1 MTSNRNEKPT
11 EAAIAAI
18 EAVVEK
24 LARACLDAAYV
35 HRAAVEAAQDMG
47 VASALA
53 LLEAERAH
61 HSARRV
67 MHGACL
73 CLVAVKAG
81 EESRSSEAQENEA
94 ERNGQMR
101 AVIWS
106 PMSST
111 KGGQAALAQQRN
123 LVDRALQ
130 RVKCARRRSIESL
143 AEEAKSPDQGRSA

>member
-1 MTSNRNEKPT
+1 MTSNRNEKPA

-18 EAVVEK
+18 EAVVET
-24 LARACLDAAYV
+24 LARACLDAAYA
-35 HRAAVEAAQDMG
+35 HRTAVEAAQDMG
-47 VASALA
+47 MASALA

-101 AVIWS
+101 EVVWLQ
-106 PMSST
+106 T
-111 KGGQAALAQQRN
+111 TTAQRIT
-123 LVDRALQ
+123 LR
-130 RVKCARRRSIESL
+130 
-143 AEEAKSPDQGRSA
+143 